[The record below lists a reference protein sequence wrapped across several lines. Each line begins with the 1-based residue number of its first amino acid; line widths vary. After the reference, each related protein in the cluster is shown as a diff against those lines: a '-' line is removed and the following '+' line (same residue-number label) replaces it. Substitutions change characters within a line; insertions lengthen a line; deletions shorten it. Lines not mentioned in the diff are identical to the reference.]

1 VRVAALFRYP
11 VKGFTREECNSLE
24 VLPGGRIA
32 GDRVL
37 GLRFSGSPP
46 VDDGWGTKLGFVAL
60 INTPGLAALQ
70 LKFNH
75 ETFRLRI
82 RLADEVLFDDVLDA
96 VGRKRFAST
105 IEQYILGL
113 EVNPISSNTERA
125 PLRVVGDGIT
135 PRYQDREPGYTTLHG
150 RQSLAAFAT
159 AVAEAPQVTEMR
171 FRSNVAVDGLGTW
184 EEQSWMNRNLRIGD
198 TEFKVVNPVTRCL
211 ATHANPTTGKRDL
224 PVMQTLLQVFPAERP
239 TFAILMTSDRGGRI
253 RVGDE
258 VQRSD

>member
-1 VRVAALFRYP
+1 
-11 VKGFTREECNSLE
+11 
-24 VLPGGRIA
+24 
-32 GDRVL
+32 
-37 GLRFSGSPP
+37 
-46 VDDGWGTKLGFVAL
+46 
-60 INTPGLAALQ
+60 
-70 LKFNH
+70 
-75 ETFRLRI
+75 
-82 RLADEVLFDDVLDA
+82 
-96 VGRKRFAST
+96 
-105 IEQYILGL
+105 
-113 EVNPISSNTERA
+113 
-125 PLRVVGDGIT
+125 
-135 PRYQDREPGYTTLHG
+135 LHG

-159 AVAEAPQVTEMR
+159 AVAEAPEVTEMR